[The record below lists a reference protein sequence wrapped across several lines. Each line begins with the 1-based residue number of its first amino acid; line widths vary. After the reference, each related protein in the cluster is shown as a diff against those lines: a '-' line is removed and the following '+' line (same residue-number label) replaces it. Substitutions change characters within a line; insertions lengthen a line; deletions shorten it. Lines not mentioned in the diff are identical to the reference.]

1 MLSLG
6 PVTLQGVRRDTAIES
21 SGGGDGDEVRPPLPV
36 KRETLYDDPMLY
48 GCKKYPSME
57 LWGLFQDLVN
67 QLKKGQGIELLVL
80 QVPVNK
86 VRTYCDLRNVLMKR
100 IFLSAMHFRIKTRY
114 KVWQNLL
121 NLLFPLCKL
130 S

>member
-1 MLSLG
+1 MIC
-6 PVTLQGVRRDTAIES
+6 VVGVRR
-21 SGGGDGDEVRPPLPV
+21 
-36 KRETLYDDPMLY
+36 
-48 GCKKYPSME
+48 
-57 LWGLFQDLVN
+57 
-67 QLKKGQGIELLVL
+67 IELLVL

-114 KVWQNLL
+114 KLPNSSVKDEFKSKHVHYCPDVWAQFFWKTMAQQGQTWSN
-121 NLLFPLCKL
+121 